1 MIVIEAKKRDMWAYF
16 VHVGDK
22 GDMEEYTWSNYEYDS
37 EGEAEMEAVKFLAE
51 QWLNMS

>member
-16 VHVGDK
+16 VTVGDK

-37 EGEAEMEAVKFLAE
+37 ENEAEMEAIKFLAE
-51 QWLNMS
+51 QWLHMS